1 MENLTD
7 KEKETI
13 ANVLRY
19 RRNTLSQ
26 MVQQD
31 SRIHSEFVDF
41 VTTEKD
47 ILDKLGLEQC

>member
-1 MENLTD
+1 MEDLTA

-31 SRIHSEFVDF
+31 HRIHPDFVDF
-41 VTTEKD
+41 ITTEKS
-47 ILDKLGLEQC
+47 ILDKLELKQS